1 MAETLFVAAK
11 VETDTEPA
19 TSVVEAVATPDA
31 DDNESVAAGFPVA
44 AASVAEAVATTGADD
59 DEPVATGSLE
69 AIALVCPPTGSTARV
84 AVCNQ
89 GF

>member
-31 DDNESVAAGFPVA
+31 DDNEPVAAGFPVA
-44 AASVAEAVATTGADD
+44 AEAVATTGADD